1 MRRSG
6 AQAAHLGKPVLVLI
20 NLPPPSLPPF
30 PHPTKAMSST
40 PAPVTPITLWM
51 LQYHYVSDILDK
63 RALHRAEHLAGL
75 NEAAAEGTMV
85 LGTS

>member
-1 MRRSG
+1 
-6 AQAAHLGKPVLVLI
+6 
-20 NLPPPSLPPF
+20 
-30 PHPTKAMSST
+30 MSST